1 MKILLLSDLNSIH
14 TKKWALA
21 LAKKG
26 CVLHFFGLTKPKDDF
41 YDGLDNVTISY
52 ANIKN
57 SSTVLN
63 KIKYFSVVKQLK
75 QQYHLF
81 KPDIVHAHYATSY
94 GLLGSFLKHQPFL
107 ISVWGSDVY
116 EFPKQSFLHQFI
128 LKRNLKKATHLFST
142 SYNMAKETQLYTH
155 KTINVVPFGV
165 DLDQFKPIVNQQ
177 SNNAI
182 TIGIIKSLEDV
193 YGITYLID
201 AFQIIKH
208 KYPDAKLLIVG
219 GGTKKTELQ
228 QKVKQLQLQ
237 NVSFLGK
244 IKNDE
249 VAHYYS
255 KMDIVVI
262 PSLQESF
269 GVAAVEALA
278 CQKAVV
284 ASNVGGLPEII
295 LDNKTGLLCPPK
307 SAQCLANKIELF
319 IKNPKLKQKL
329 AINGKELV
337 FKQYNWK
344 NNVDL
349 MYQHYQSIY
358 QSFC

>member
-14 TKKWALA
+14 TKKWASA
-21 LAKKG
+21 LAKKD
-26 CVLHFFGLTKPKDDF
+26 CVLHLFGLTKPKDNF
-41 YDGLDNVTISY
+41 YEGLDNVTISY
-52 ANIKN
+52 ASIKN

-75 QQYHLF
+75 QRYHLF

-116 EFPKQSFLHQFI
+116 EFPKQSILHQFI

-142 SYNMAKETQLYTH
+142 SHNMAKETQLYTH
-155 KTINVVPFGV
+155 KAINVVPFGV
-165 DLDQFKPIVNQQ
+165 DLDHFKPIANHQ
-177 SNNAI
+177 SNDVV
-182 TIGIIKSLEDV
+182 TIGIIKSLEKV

-201 AFQIIKH
+201 AFQIIQH
-208 KYPDAKLLIVG
+208 KYPNAKLLIVG
-219 GGTKKTELQ
+219 GGSKKTELQ
-228 QKVKQLQLQ
+228 QKVNQLQLQ

-249 VAHYYS
+249 VAYYYS

-278 CQKAVV
+278 CEKPVI

-307 SAQCLANKIELF
+307 SVKCLVEKIELL
-319 IKNPKLKQKL
+319 INNPELQQQLAKNGRQFVV
-329 AINGKELV
+329 N
-337 FKQYNWK
+337 QYNWES
-344 NNVDL
+344 NVDL
-349 MYQHYQSIY
+349 MCQHYRAIY